1 MHSTFTKSMLR
12 ARVPAGVFLGS
23 GLVAGGVVVGMQSP
37 ALCGTGN
44 SEYWDGQLAARDPVG
59 AAGRKSAAFVF
70 IKPHAVYPKAIELVK
85 AKFAASGIAV
95 TSEGTLDWK
104 TIDSKMLIDTHY
116 GAIANRAVKQ
126 KPSELVVPEK
136 AKVAFQKAFGLS
148 WDSAL
153 SQGLVYNA
161 VDGCTKLGVDGAGL
175 DKKWSKL
182 KRGADMIKFG
192 GGFYAGK
199 VDGIYVMNGFYM
211 AMRGAYTTAPA
222 QIHYFTVE
230 WPTATLSWEDFRG
243 SVLGA
248 TDPAAA
254 ADGSARKMIH
264 QQWRALGLQAEPDT
278 GDNGVHASASPFE
291 ALAERVNWLG
301 ASLEDDFY
309 GKGMLAAG
317 VTAQMITAWSADPNV
332 LYQGTNGSI
341 FDKLEDLNSD
351 VCLAKAADI
360 AKSL

>member
-1 MHSTFTKSMLR
+1 MHSIFIKSMLR

-37 ALCGTGN
+37 ALCGELPCLAASGLQQPLTFQNCGGLNVPRRLTFVLCRDPTGTGN

-95 TSEGTLDWK
+95 TSEVRAHSCSRYSSMQRAALKKRLHHLQGTLDWK

-136 AKVAFQKAFGLS
+136 AKVAFQQAFGLS

-153 SQGLVYNA
+153 SQVKGAALTGPMKTYETDQKTDGTMPAVWLMDLYQGLVYNA

-199 VDGIYVMNGFYM
+199 VDGIYVMVG
-211 AMRGAYTTAPA
+211 RSPCCCPA
-222 QIHYFTVE
+222 I
-230 WPTATLSWEDFRG
+230 
-243 SVLGA
+243 
-248 TDPAAA
+248 
-254 ADGSARKMIH
+254 
-264 QQWRALGLQAEPDT
+264 
-278 GDNGVHASASPFE
+278 ASF
-291 ALAERVNWLG
+291 
-301 ASLEDDFY
+301 
-309 GKGMLAAG
+309 
-317 VTAQMITAWSADPNV
+317 
-332 LYQGTNGSI
+332 
-341 FDKLEDLNSD
+341 
-351 VCLAKAADI
+351 
-360 AKSL
+360 